1 MAVKST
7 TNRKLS
13 LSEPAAKDEG
23 LGAKLLLH
31 FCLLYSVPHVQ
42 KEEKKVEKAIRDAAK
57 RGDMGSAKALAKELV
72 QSRKAVNRLYENKA
86 QLNSISMH
94 LGEIVAF
101 EAVALAKSHGGLE
114 EAGEA
119 VAKSHRQRRQLT
131 GRPGKPQS
139 DPLSGRKVTCKI
151 RNDGGS
157 GEDLK
162 KLTVGHLS
170 KSTEVM
176 KLVNNLMK
184 APEIAVTM
192 QEFSKEMTK
201 AGVMEEMVNDAMDS
215 ALDDEGMEEEI
226 EEEVDKV
233 LSAIAGETASQ
244 LPDAVRKQKE
254 KVTQPSTSE
263 PAQIFSYLCAI
274 FPAFLCILFKNSQI
288 LANYKKRLIPVKLR
302 LSCHCSKLWPST
314 PLMLTAFLNI
324 ANASQES
331 FHRVQRTAVAESV
344 DDDDDDLE
352 KIRERLAKVRS

>member
-1 MAVKST
+1 MEA
-7 TNRKLS
+7 
-13 LSEPAAKDEG
+13 
-23 LGAKLLLH
+23 
-31 FCLLYSVPHVQ
+31 

-94 LGEIVAF
+94 LGEIVDFVPSWLLNLFAC
-101 EAVALAKSHGGLE
+101 EYIPDSILAS
-114 EAGEA
+114 ATT
-119 VAKSHRQRRQLT
+119 R
-131 GRPGKPQS
+131 
-139 DPLSGRKVTCKI
+139 
-151 RNDGGS
+151 
-157 GEDLK
+157 
-162 KLTVGHLS
+162 TVGHLS

-263 PAQIFSYLCAI
+263 SAQIFSYLCAI
-274 FPAFLCILFKNSQI
+274 FPVFLCILFKNNQI
-288 LANYKKRLIPVKLR
+288 LANLKKRLIPVKLR
-302 LSCHCSKLWPST
+302 LSGHCSKLWPSA
-314 PLMLTAFLNI
+314 PLTLTAFLNI
-324 ANASQES
+324 ANASQET